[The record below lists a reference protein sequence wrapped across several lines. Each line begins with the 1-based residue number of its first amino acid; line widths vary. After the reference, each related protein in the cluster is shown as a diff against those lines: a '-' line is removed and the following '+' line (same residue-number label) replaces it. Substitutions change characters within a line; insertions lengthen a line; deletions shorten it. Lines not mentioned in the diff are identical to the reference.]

1 MFAVQSNF
9 AALALTVAGAS
20 TCWLHF
26 LVCPRRYLALLPSQL
41 RPNLF
46 AGD

>member
-1 MFAVQSNF
+1 MPKTSSIRI
-9 AALALTVAGAS
+9 ALDAQTA
-20 TCWLHF
+20 WLHF
-26 LVCPRRYLALLPSQL
+26 LVCPRRYRSVLPSST